1 VPPQE
6 AEVEGIEEGQEVS
19 RTEEVRDLDLSPGH
33 IIDGK
38 YELERKLAKGG
49 MGAVWIARH
58 LKLNEPVAIKF
69 MSADL
74 AASKEALVRFEREA
88 TAVAQLQRKTTHV
101 VHIHDYGID
110 RDMPYI
116 VMELL
121 EGETLHTRLK
131 RCGRLMLHEVAA
143 VVEQLCRALR
153 PAHQA
158 GIVHRDIKPSNVFIN
173 RKSDEEVLK
182 VIDFGLAKGDALEVT
197 GESTKSGGVLGS
209 PHYMSPEQA
218 TGNADV
224 DHRSDV
230 WAVGVVAY
238 RAVVGKLPFP
248 GSKLGDILVRVARD
262 PAPPPSSLV
271 QGLPAGL
278 DAFFEKA
285 LAKEPED
292 RFQSVDELSSAF
304 ATAIGLTPSVS
315 GGFRPMSHSMASIVI
330 AEPPISGPGPLVPA
344 SPAVSADTE
353 AATDV
358 PTTPYREGDGQESI
372 PEASGSFGGSLGGTS
387 LPRFPT
393 GNRKALLAAAG
404 GGALLLLVL
413 VAFAAGDDLAAP
425 ASSFA
430 TAAERLASD
439 AKAAADD
446 ARTRRLADE
455 KKAEAD
461 DAEAPDATDS
471 EPESAADEDTGA
483 EGSEEADDH
492 SVGKDGTADGHTGD
506 GDEGTTGPPK
516 GPMPKGPMPKAP
528 PRPKPAASDCP
539 PGGFHPQWGYP
550 CPAR

>member
-1 VPPQE
+1 MAKPGVPRPRPKSSPPPE
-6 AEVEGIEEGQEVS
+6 KGAEVEGLEEGEEVS
-19 RTEEVRDLDLSPGH
+19 RTEPVRDVDLEPGH

-49 MGAVWIARH
+49 MGSIWVARH

-110 RDMPYI
+110 GENPYI

-121 EGETLHTRLK
+121 EGETLHTRIK

-173 RKSDEEVLK
+173 RKSDEEMLK
-182 VIDFGLAKGDALEVT
+182 VIDFGLAKGDALDVT

-218 TGNADV
+218 TGNAPV

-238 RAVVGKLPFP
+238 RCVSGKLPFP

-262 PAPPPSSLV
+262 PAPPPSEFV
-271 QGLPAGL
+271 QGLPDGI
-278 DAFFEKA
+278 DAFFDKA
-285 LAKEPED
+285 LAKDPED
-292 RFQSVDELSSAF
+292 RFQTVDELSSAF
-304 ATAIGLTPSVS
+304 AAALGLLPSVS
-315 GGFRPMSHSMASIVI
+315 GGFRPMSHSMANIVI
-330 AEPPISGPGPLVPA
+330 SEPPVSGPSLGAFEAAPTEGQA
-344 SPAVSADTE
+344 TE

-358 PTTPYREGDGQESI
+358 PTTPYEEGRLSTPAPDPSY
-372 PEASGSFGGSLGGTS
+372 GGSLGGTS
-387 LPRFPT
+387 LPSIARS
-393 GNRKALLAAAG
+393 NKKAILAAAG
-404 GGALLLLVL
+404 VGLLLLVL
-413 VAFAAGDDLAAP
+413 LVLASGDDLEAP
-425 ASSFA
+425 AASFSQTTEMIA
-430 TAAERLASD
+430 SGARVAAAEGES
-439 AKAAADD
+439 
-446 ARTRRLADE
+446 RRLAAE
-455 KKAEAD
+455 KAAQEKAAKAD
-461 DAEAPDATDS
+461 DTKDD
-471 EPESAADEDTGA
+471 GA
-483 EGSEEADDH
+483 KADDDR
-492 SVGKDGTADGHTGD
+492 GKPAASDGGK
-506 GDEGTTGPPK
+506 PK
-516 GPMPKGPMPKAP
+516 VPGPMPKSSKAP
-528 PRPKPAASDCP
+528 KPPPQPKPAASDCP